1 MPELA
6 RSSALNDV
14 LVRLNRSLLQ
24 YAGESWPWTDAESA
38 GERAV
43 VDSLVARQQ
52 AHVGR
57 LAELLWERY
66 WNVDFGVYPVEYTDL
81 HYVALDYLLTLL
93 VSSENDVLEEIER
106 VLALCSGDEEAR
118 RVLEEARSDQS
129 EIVEQLQRLADA
141 RNAAAGSAV

>member
-1 MPELA
+1 MPEYA
-6 RSSALNDV
+6 ASALNDL

-24 YAGESWPWTDAESA
+24 YAGESWPWTDPESA

-57 LAELLWERY
+57 LAELLWGRY
-66 WNVDFGVYPVEYTDL
+66 WNIDFGVYPAEYTDL

-93 VSSENDVLEEIER
+93 VASERDVLEEIER
-106 VLALCSGDEEAR
+106 VLPLCIGDEEATR
-118 RVLEEARSDQS
+118 IVEGARNDQR
-129 EIVEQLQRLADA
+129 EIVEQLQRLADT
-141 RNAAAGSAV
+141 RNAAAGSAA